1 MKFSIGNGKM
11 KLTRGSSQG
20 LLVLLIVLLS
30 GCNSIGPTTIE
41 RDRFDYVSA
50 ISDSW
55 KRQTLLNLVKTRYVD
70 VPVFLDIAS
79 VINQYSMES
88 ELRLGIEGEFY
99 NRSDPSYVGP
109 SIGATGRYTDRPTIT
124 YTPLMGQNFARSLM
138 RPIPLPAIY
147 FMLESGYPADQ
158 VLRICVQN
166 IQGLQNCR
174 NGPLIQQEAEAEF
187 YELLDLLLK
196 VKKIDGFTIRS
207 AGKDSA
213 AGRSLVFKTPEN
225 EAAGRCLRRI
235 KQLLNLDP
243 AHDEFP
249 IISGSVALNHREIA
263 ILSRSIMQVMTEFAA
278 FIDVPEAD
286 TAEGRVYALDQEAAQ
301 TDHQLPPLIRVHNSL
316 AEPERPHVAVPYRG
330 SWFWIDDR
338 DIYSK
343 TMFYFLMVLFS
354 STERGDSAQAAPII
368 SVPTN

>member
-138 RPIPLPAIY
+138 RRGL
-147 FMLESGYPADQ
+147 
-158 VLRICVQN
+158 VLLHAR
-166 IQGLQNCR
+166 G
-174 NGPLIQQEAEAEF
+174 A
-187 YELLDLLLK
+187 
-196 VKKIDGFTIRS
+196 
-207 AGKDSA
+207 
-213 AGRSLVFKTPEN
+213 
-225 EAAGRCLRRI
+225 RR
-235 KQLLNLDP
+235 
-243 AHDEFP
+243 
-249 IISGSVALNHREIA
+249 
-263 ILSRSIMQVMTEFAA
+263 VMVET
-278 FIDVPEAD
+278 
-286 TAEGRVYALDQEAAQ
+286 GDQEAANALYDGIGF
-301 TDHQLPPLIRVHNSL
+301 TE
-316 AEPERPHVAVPYRG
+316 AYRG
-330 SWFWIDDR
+330 
-338 DIYSK
+338 
-343 TMFYFLMVLFS
+343 
-354 STERGDSAQAAPII
+354 RGFVAD
-368 SVPTN
+368 VG